1 MKNIVFKAEIEL
13 VFTSLSGYSE
23 NSPLYDY
30 IEGLLTPLC
39 KSLGVD
45 LQLDEGVIPSDDD
58 KGFEP
63 RFLKAHLSKEVLRPS
78 SPYAFYR
85 IFDGIADLLNGLEG
99 GTSAFRVLTDE

>member
-1 MKNIVFKAEIEL
+1 MIFKAEIEL
-13 VFTSLSGYSE
+13 VFTSLSEYSE
-23 NSPLYDY
+23 SSPLYGY
-30 IEGLLTPLC
+30 IKDLLTPLC

-45 LQLDEGVIPSDDD
+45 LLLDEGVIPSDDD

-99 GTSAFRVLTDE
+99 GSSTFRILTDE